1 MGRIV
6 IYVDMDG
13 VLARWNSDAS
23 LEETYLP
30 GYFLARD
37 PEPVVIGAVKLLKA
51 MGMDVR
57 ILSSAYDNGH
67 ATVEKTSWLE
77 ENGLGDLTRCFVPY
91 GRRKADYIDRENI
104 NVLIDDYSKN
114 LHQWVDEGN
123 VGFKF
128 YNGINGN
135 HGTWHGYSVNNKM
148 KAEEIAVM
156 VSSVAEA
163 YNQLTNAG

>member
-1 MGRIV
+1 MSIV

-37 PEPVVIGAVKLLKA
+37 PEPVVIGAIKLLKG

-57 ILSSAYDNGH
+57 ILSSAYNNGY
-67 ATVEKTSWLE
+67 ATVEKASWLE
-77 ENGLGDLTRCFVPY
+77 KNELGDLPRCFVPY
-91 GRRKADYIDRENI
+91 GERKADYIDQDNI

-114 LHQWVDEGN
+114 LHEWKAEGN

-135 HGTWHGYSVNNKM
+135 HGTWHGYSVNYKM
-148 KAEEIAVM
+148 KAEEIAIM
-156 VSSVAEA
+156 VSSIAKTHD
-163 YNQLTNAG
+163 QLANAG